1 MNVTTEKTTTGLSE
15 MSELDYLRG
24 QIIILQAQNEYLQDA
39 LISLCREACSTGRK

>member
-1 MNVTTEKTTTGLSE
+1 MNNTIEKTTTGLSE

-39 LISLCREACSTGRK
+39 LINLCREASRTARK